1 MNRSIR
7 ITWAL
12 LALLCQMPAAA
23 QGNSEY
29 RDKAGD
35 KNLKLALEVRQFPTA
50 DPDSALIGLY
60 TRITMNQ
67 LVFVRQGKAFK
78 AVYEIS
84 IFAMDEDKKVRV
96 TKIWQEEVVL
106 EDYQETRSEERA
118 RYPTTSLTLTPGDYQ
133 IIAHITDLANRR
145 RYSTTEEVT
154 VERYAADELALSDLI
169 LVSRVFG
176 QPERTADIT
185 PQFEGQVADDVD
197 SIYVYMVIWNPL
209 GEPVMAT
216 CEYTLKDSE
225 EEVVTTEVDTLE
237 LSAALT
243 DYWIPMATKPLLD
256 RKYMLEVEVSAKDL
270 RVSQEFPI
278 NIAWTGVSRLIMD
291 IDKAIDQ
298 ARYLAARSELKKM
311 RAPKTKEERRDLLLK
326 FWEKRDPT
334 PGTPRNELMDEY
346 YRRVAYSNNNFR
358 SYQAGWESDLGMVY
372 IIYGPPD
379 DIERHPF
386 DAQRKPYQIWRY
398 YDKGWKFVFVDVN
411 MFGDYR
417 LVTPLYPTGR

>member
-1 MNRSIR
+1 MV
-7 ITWAL
+7 
-12 LALLCQMPAAA
+12 AAGA
-23 QGNSEY
+23 QGSSGY

-35 KNLKLALEVRQFPTA
+35 KKLKLALQVRQFPTV
-50 DPDSALIGLY
+50 DPDSALIRLY
-60 TRITMNQ
+60 TRITMNH
-67 LVFVRQGKAFK
+67 LVFIRQGDVFK

-84 IFAMDEDKKVRV
+84 IFAMDEDEKVRA

-106 EDYQETRSEERA
+106 ADYQETRSEELA
-118 RYPTTSLTLTPGDYQ
+118 RYPTTILTLTPGDYQ

-145 RYSTTEEVT
+145 RYSTTEDVT
-154 VERYAADELALSDLI
+154 VRQYAADELALSDFI
-169 LVSRVFG
+169 MVSRVFG
-176 QPERTADIT
+176 RSDRPVDIT
-185 PQFEGQVADDVD
+185 PQFEGQIADDVD

-209 GEPVMAT
+209 GEPVRAT

-225 EEVVTTEVDTLE
+225 KEIVTHEVDTLE
-237 LSAALT
+237 LSAKLT

-256 RKYMLEVEVSAKDL
+256 REYMLEVEVSAQDL
-270 RVSQEFPI
+270 QVSQKFSI
-278 NIAWTGVSRLIMD
+278 NIAWTGISRLIKD

-298 ARYLAARSELKKM
+298 TRYLAARSDLKKM
-311 RAPKTKEERRDLLLK
+311 RAPKAKDERRELLLE

-346 YRRVAYSNNNFR
+346 YRRVAYSNIHFR

>member
-1 MNRSIR
+1 
-7 ITWAL
+7 
-12 LALLCQMPAAA
+12 MPAV
-23 QGNSEY
+23 QGTSEN

-35 KNLKLALEVRQFPTA
+35 KQLKLALVVRQFPTA
-50 DPDSALIGLY
+50 APDSALVKLF

-67 LVFVRQGKAFK
+67 LVFVRHDKAFK

-84 IFAMDEDKKVRV
+84 IFAMDEDDKVRV

-106 EDYQETRSEERA
+106 EDYQETRSEELA
-118 RYPTTSLTLTPGDYQ
+118 RYPTTNLTLTPGDYQ

-154 VERYAADELALSDLI
+154 VQRYAADELALSDFI
-169 LVSRVFG
+169 LVSRVFS
-176 QPERTADIT
+176 QSDRPVDII
-185 PQFEGQVADDVD
+185 PQFEGQIADDVD
-197 SIYVYMVIWNPL
+197 SIYVYMVIWNPI
-209 GEPVMAT
+209 GGPVLAT

-225 EEVVTTEVDTLE
+225 EEVVTIEVDTLE
-237 LSAALT
+237 LNATLT

-256 RKYMLEVEVSAKDL
+256 QEYMLEVEVSAQDL
-270 RVSQEFPI
+270 RVSRKFPI
-278 NIAWTGVSRLIMD
+278 NIAWTGISRLIKD
-291 IDKAIDQ
+291 VDKAIDQ
-298 ARYLAARSELKKM
+298 TRYLAARSDLKKM
-311 RAPKTKEERRDLLLK
+311 RAPKTKEERRELLLE

-334 PGTPRNELMDEY
+334 PGTPRNELMNEY
-346 YRRVAYSNNNFR
+346 YRRVAYSNINFR
-358 SYQAGWESDLGMVY
+358 SYLEGWKSDLGMVY